1 MQSLKVVTGMLNNII
16 KSAHTTYAAA
26 DLLKDHTQQILTFYN
41 ALIVEIEELENS
53 VKEKDA
59 RIAELEAE
67 LERLKKSEK
76 VKHAP
81 KNQNNEPEMESD

>member
-1 MQSLKVVTGMLNNII
+1 MHSLKVVTGMMNNII

-26 DLLKDHTQQILTFYN
+26 DLLKDHTQQILTFYD
-41 ALIVEIEELENS
+41 AMTVEIEELKNS

-67 LERLKKSEK
+67 LECLKKSEK
-76 VKHAP
+76 VKRTP
-81 KNQNNEPEMESD
+81 KNQNNEAEMESD